1 MFVQYQ
7 QEAKWSLKV
16 TMFLFIRLDNLA
28 HVEGIPQ
35 KIFSGEVN
43 HAFIFTSADMS
54 IYVLILTM
62 SLN

>member
-1 MFVQYQ
+1 M
-7 QEAKWSLKV
+7 